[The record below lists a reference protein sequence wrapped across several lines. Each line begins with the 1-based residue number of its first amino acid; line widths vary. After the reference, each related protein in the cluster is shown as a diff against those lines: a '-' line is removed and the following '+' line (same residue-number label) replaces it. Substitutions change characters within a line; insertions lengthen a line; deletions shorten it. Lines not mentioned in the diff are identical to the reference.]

1 METEQENKNQIVGQ
15 QENFSQPNHGSNQ
28 GVKIEGK
35 KENFFK
41 EIIKFALLAVI
52 IVLPIRIFVAQPFI
66 VSGASMDPTFADGQY
81 LIVDQISYRFDEP
94 KRGDVIIF
102 RYPKNTKK
110 FFIKRII
117 GLPSETV
124 EIKDGQ
130 IIITGK
136 ENKNIFTLK
145 ESYINDKKNRNDQS
159 PLALKDDEYFVMGD
173 NRTES
178 SDSRI
183 WGALKRSLIVG
194 RPFVRLFPIKE
205 ISFFPG
211 VKIPEEINLNQN

>member
-1 METEQENKNQIVGQ
+1 MEQENKNSNYP
-15 QENFSQPNHGSNQ
+15 QENLSQSNQ
-28 GVKIEGK
+28 AGTEQNK

-52 IVLPIRIFVAQPFI
+52 IVLPIRLFVAQPFI
-66 VSGASMDPTFADGQY
+66 VSGGSMDPTFADGQY
-81 LIVDQISYRFDEP
+81 LIVDQISYRFEEP

-102 RYPKNTKK
+102 RYPLNTKK

-124 EIKDGQ
+124 EIRGTQVTIKDIG
-130 IIITGK
+130 
-136 ENKNIFTLK
+136 NKKTFALK
-145 ESYINDKKNRNDQS
+145 EPYIDARKIRNDQTS
-159 PLALKDDEYFVMGD
+159 IMLKSDEYFVMGD

-183 WGALKRSLIVG
+183 WGPLKRSLVVG
-194 RPFVRLFPIKE
+194 RPFIRLFPVGK
-205 ISFFPG
+205 ISILPG
-211 VKIPEEINLNQN
+211 NYIPDETETSKF

>member
-1 METEQENKNQIVGQ
+1 MEQENNISNNLRKNP
-15 QENFSQPNHGSNQ
+15 S
-28 GVKIEGK
+28 EGDRAPAVQNK

-52 IVLPIRIFVAQPFI
+52 IVLPIRLFIAQPFI
-66 VSGASMDPTFADGQY
+66 VSGASMDPTFANGQY
-81 LIVDQISYRFDEP
+81 LIVDQITYRFEEP

-102 RYPKNTKK
+102 RYPLNTKK

-124 EIKDGQ
+124 EIHGAQVNIKANG
-130 IIITGK
+130 G
-136 ENKNIFTLK
+136 NKRLSLN
-145 ESYINDKKNRNDQS
+145 EPYISDKKGGRNDQTS
-159 PLALKDDEYFVMGD
+159 ITLKDDEYFVMGD

-183 WGALKRSLIVG
+183 WGPLKRSFIVG
-194 RPFVRLFPIKE
+194 RPIARLFPIGK
-205 ISFFPG
+205 IRLLPG
-211 VKIPEEINLNQN
+211 AYAQDSDSANNIQ